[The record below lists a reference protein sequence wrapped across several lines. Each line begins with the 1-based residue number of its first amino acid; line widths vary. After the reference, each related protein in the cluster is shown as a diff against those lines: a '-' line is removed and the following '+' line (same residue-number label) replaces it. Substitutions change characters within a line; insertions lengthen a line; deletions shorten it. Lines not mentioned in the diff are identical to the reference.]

1 MASATSIIPII
12 TSRNLYK
19 LSPLQKPVQSWVETL
34 SQIDDKKVGM
44 VDLHPSIFAVNPRLD
59 ILFRNVYWQQLYKKI
74 VSLPFFQGGSI
85 SQFKS
90 ALSMYCGIFELKGL

>member
-1 MASATSIIPII
+1 MAAATSIIPII
-12 TSRNLYK
+12 TSRNLIK

-34 SQIDDKKVGM
+34 SQIEDKKLGM

-74 VSLPFFQGGSI
+74 VS
-85 SQFKS
+85 
-90 ALSMYCGIFELKGL
+90 

>member
-1 MASATSIIPII
+1 MAAATSSIIPII

-34 SQIDDKKVGM
+34 SQIDDRKVGM
-44 VDLHPSIFAVNPRLD
+44 VDLHPAIFAVNPRLD

-74 VSLPFFQGGSI
+74 VSSGHCCWSVGHAS
-85 SQFKS
+85 
-90 ALSMYCGIFELKGL
+90 KGC